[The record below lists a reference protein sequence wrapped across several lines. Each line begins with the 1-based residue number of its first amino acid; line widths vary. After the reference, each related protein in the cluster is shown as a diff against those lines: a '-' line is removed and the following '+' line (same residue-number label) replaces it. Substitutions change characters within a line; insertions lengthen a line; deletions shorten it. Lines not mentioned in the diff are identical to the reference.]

1 MFPST
6 LIQKRGRMI
15 RERSAHRPSIL
26 SCGRGLLAVAL
37 AAAATTGAAAPDA
50 GRPIAER
57 LPEAVASAQKLVEK
71 VRGVPFPGKVASA
84 ILHEKDL
91 RRILGQKLVEDLPAP
106 FPRYAASLAAVGF
119 FDPEPLLEQK
129 LTTLY
134 ARQVAGFYDP
144 AEKKFFIVP
153 ERMAETAAG
162 ALALGLTAEALLED
176 TLLAHELT
184 HALQDRR
191 LDLVPRLKALR
202 DSSDGLLALE
212 AFLEGEA
219 TVVMMDALLTQ
230 LPDEAK
236 ELLGAETLPAIMS
249 GLAAGASIEGSEG
262 VPRFFVKEMLFP
274 YVGGTAWIQARRKAG
289 GWPAVDAAYARPP
302 RATSEILH
310 PERASTARV
319 LLDSGDRPSAATVP
333 RGMRLLYED
342 TFGEWMLG
350 ELLERAGAANAAELA
365 AEWQDDHVVFFE
377 PKESLGEGPL
387 PVGFVWRMR
396 VTSPAAAKRITAALE
411 RLYERPEGRRAANV
425 TATADR
431 VEVVRG
437 RMAAASAPDRTF
449 SLPRA
454 ISAPPEGK

>member
-1 MFPST
+1 MFAST
-6 LIQKRGRMI
+6 LLQKRVRMI
-15 RERSAHRPSIL
+15 RERAAARPRIRRR
-26 SCGRGLLAVAL
+26 GRTLLAAAL
-37 AAAATTGAAAPDA
+37 SAAAATAVGAG
-50 GRPIAER
+50 GRPLADR

-71 VRGVPFPGKVASA
+71 IRGVPFPGKVASA
-84 ILHEKDL
+84 ILREKDL
-91 RRILGQKLVEDLPAP
+91 KRVLGQKLVEDLPAP

-153 ERMAETAAG
+153 ERTAETAAG
-162 ALALGLTAEALLED
+162 ASELGLSAEALLED

-219 TVVMMDALLTQ
+219 TVVMMDALLSR
-230 LPDEAK
+230 LPEEAK
-236 ELLGAETLPAIMS
+236 GLVGAETLATMMS

-262 VPRFFVKEMLFP
+262 VPPFFVKEMLFP
-274 YVGGTAWIQARRKAG
+274 YVGGTAWIQAKRKAG
-289 GWPAVDAAYARPP
+289 GWPAVDAAYARLP
-302 RATSEILH
+302 RTTTEILH
-310 PERASTARV
+310 PERGDAARAA
-319 LLDSGDRPSAATVP
+319 LDPGERPSAASVP
-333 RGMRLLYED
+333 PGMRLLYED

-350 ELLERAGAANAAELA
+350 QLLERAGAANAASLA
-365 AEWQDDHVVFFE
+365 VEWQDDRIVFFE
-377 PKESLGEGPL
+377 PRESLGQGPP
-387 PVGFVWRMR
+387 PVGFVWRVR
-396 VTSPAAAKRITAALE
+396 VTSPAAARRIAAALE
-411 RLYERPEGRRAANV
+411 RIYERPDGRSAANV
-425 TATADR
+425 TAVGDR

-437 RMAAASAPDRTF
+437 RMAPARAAERTISLPPAASAQ
-449 SLPRA
+449 
-454 ISAPPEGK
+454 PEGR